1 VVFFWFVFGHS
12 NTGVFVLKVK
22 TEWLW
27 LIARS
32 HFFFTRNVLCK
43 WIYERSYIWT
53 TEKDIYMI
61 DHRSYTHNL
70 SSCETWKKFR
80 PKLDSNP
87 RPLRYRCSAL
97 PTELSL
103 KPSGSWSLCEFVIY
117 PQKVKWS
124 FIYLFATLFEK
135 RTVFREWR
143 LRKTVSLE
151 EQTMSI
157 RTNIRHM
164 FAQSWATVFIILKI
178 ISATRAVLKIGEY
191 HTDIAHF

>member
-1 VVFFWFVFGHS
+1 MTYRTLTLFFYKKCFMQMNIW
-12 NTGVFVLKVK
+12 K
-22 TEWLW
+22 
-27 LIARS
+27 I
-32 HFFFTRNVLCK
+32 
-43 WIYERSYIWT
+43 IYLNYGERYIF
-53 TEKDIYMI
+53 MI